1 MLSWVPIP
9 QPPRECCLELLVGQ
23 PHSLLS
29 ILDSQTWLAQVYQ
42 SSVMLSVTDKEWGAL
57 SSQDEASR
65 ASWETSR
72 L

>member
-42 SSVMLSVTDKEWGAL
+42 SSVMLSVTDKEWGP
-57 SSQDEASR
+57 
-65 ASWETSR
+65 
-72 L
+72 